1 MLLDEKNIDLL
12 IKCPKSIV
20 NPPTKEF
27 KEDRGHM
34 KKNFTMRSGDGL
46 LNFRGFIRY
55 NKKFIENFSVGM
67 DYKHRDENTSIC
79 LIRLNGSHGE
89 NREVAHHNKFHI
101 HRTTEETMVSGQRP
115 ESHIEITDQ
124 YSSISEAV
132 QVFIDLINL
141 DAEDKIKY
149 FPKKITYYNNNE

>member
-1 MLLDEKNIDLL
+1 MILNDNNIELLM
-12 IKCPKSIV
+12 KCPKRIV
-20 NPPTKEF
+20 KPPTKEF
-27 KEDRGHM
+27 KADRGHM
-34 KKNFTMRSGDGL
+34 KKNFTICSVDGQF
-46 LNFRGFIRY
+46 NFRGFIRY

-67 DYKHRDENTSIC
+67 DFKPKDENNSFC

-101 HRTTEETMVSGQRP
+101 HKTTEEKINSGQKP
-115 ESHIEITDQ
+115 ESQIEITDQ

-141 DAEDKIKY
+141 DDEDKKNIS
-149 FPKKITYYNNNE
+149 PKKFTI